1 MAKGNFIEAE
11 GLVKKLNEAFTD
23 HVKVVQMSVQT
34 VKSLNDEYKKLP
46 SDYAKGLK
54 DVAAAQEKSVQATN
68 KLVQA
73 KSQVNQKTSEEIV
86 NGRALAQNAD
96 RQTRAT
102 SQLVGA
108 YANLSAQV
116 AIASQRYQDLIV
128 RGKTAEQTQRQY
140 NRELK
145 TAQAEFQ
152 KLQTKVLQADK
163 AVDKWNRTGQRSVK
177 FGRELLSV
185 LGIGGVL
192 TVFAGI
198 VKSVFELT
206 KEFDGLN
213 RALALVTQSSEI
225 FTQSQAFLRK
235 TAEDFGVDLSQLT
248 KQYTQFYVSAKDKIS
263 STEIQG
269 IFRSVSKAAASMGLT
284 VQQQERAFLALNQM
298 MSKGTI
304 QAEELRGQLGEALPG
319 AFGIMAKAVGVTEQ
333 ELGKM
338 MKAGELLASD
348 VLPRFAKQLEKTYG
362 IETLDRIESLTA
374 SQQRLTVAWEAYI
387 ASLQAG
393 EGTTANVFRSIT
405 DAFANLLRMSER
417 IDKVGLFKSI
427 KGLLPE
433 SEIIERGVNA
443 IDAGFAKSEKTSIEY
458 YKGERERVETIVK
471 RYRDIAKS
479 LEGVSNLRSQE
490 IMVEVGIAGGN
501 TTAENQ
507 KIINSYLNANI
518 KIQNIVTQKMNEEQI
533 VRNKLIGQHIA
544 LNKLKQKDVSQEVLF
559 DVAKSKSNEQLK
571 KEISL
576 MSGKTNTT
584 KDNTT
589 AKKENNKETEKELEL
604 LQGTES
610 WYEKQISSLKQ
621 IRANTADTTEEYK
634 SFNAQLAIL
643 EDGLKALRGELTA
656 LEGEGLKLDFEE
668 MGLTAEGFEAW
679 RKQGTESGEELTEGW
694 QEQFQQWSSVALD
707 AINVVQEAQQR
718 AYEQELGRL
727 ENSRNVAILFAGE
740 SSTARAEIERQY
752 DEKRRLLLNRQ
763 AKERKTMAIAEAVIN
778 TAVAVVSALKDGIP
792 MAIAVGIIGAAQIA
806 LIASQ
811 QVPQFYKGTDNAPEG
826 MAWTQERGAELITD
840 KHGKVKSLGSNKG
853 AQLTHLNKG
862 DKVFNAKETKSI
874 MFNNE
879 LNGIL
884 MNNGISNASTVVNNN
899 LDLSPLRSD
908 INNLTNVIKNKPEWS
923 LIRDVQG
930 ERLYQKEQGVKKL
943 LVSNRLRIKS

>member
-1 MAKGNFIEAE
+1 
-11 GLVKKLNEAFTD
+11 
-23 HVKVVQMSVQT
+23 
-34 VKSLNDEYKKLP
+34 
-46 SDYAKGLK
+46 
-54 DVAAAQEKSVQATN
+54 
-68 KLVQA
+68 
-73 KSQVNQKTSEEIV
+73 
-86 NGRALAQNAD
+86 
-96 RQTRAT
+96 
-102 SQLVGA
+102 
-108 YANLSAQV
+108 
-116 AIASQRYQDLIV
+116 
-128 RGKTAEQTQRQY
+128 
-140 NRELK
+140 
-145 TAQAEFQ
+145 
-152 KLQTKVLQADK
+152 
-163 AVDKWNRTGQRSVK
+163 
-177 FGRELLSV
+177 
-185 LGIGGVL
+185 
-192 TVFAGI
+192 
-198 VKSVFELT
+198 
-206 KEFDGLN
+206 
-213 RALALVTQSSEI
+213 
-225 FTQSQAFLRK
+225 
-235 TAEDFGVDLSQLT
+235 
-248 KQYTQFYVSAKDKIS
+248 
-263 STEIQG
+263 
-269 IFRSVSKAAASMGLT
+269 
-284 VQQQERAFLALNQM
+284 
-298 MSKGTI
+298 
-304 QAEELRGQLGEALPG
+304 
-319 AFGIMAKAVGVTEQ
+319 
-333 ELGKM
+333 
-338 MKAGELLASD
+338 
-348 VLPRFAKQLEKTYG
+348 
-362 IETLDRIESLTA
+362 
-374 SQQRLTVAWEAYI
+374 
-387 ASLQAG
+387 
-393 EGTTANVFRSIT
+393 
-405 DAFANLLRMSER
+405 
-417 IDKVGLFKSI
+417 
-427 KGLLPE
+427 
-433 SEIIERGVNA
+433 
-443 IDAGFAKSEKTSIEY
+443 
-458 YKGERERVETIVK
+458 
-471 RYRDIAKS
+471 
-479 LEGVSNLRSQE
+479 
-490 IMVEVGIAGGN
+490 MVEVGIAGGN

-571 KEISL
+571 KEIAL
-576 MSGKTNTT
+576 MSDKTNTT

-694 QEQFQQWSSVALD
+694 QEQFQQWAGVATD

-727 ENSRNVAILFAGE
+727 EKSRDNAILFAGE
-740 SSTARAEIERQY
+740 SSTARAEIDRQY
-752 DEKRRLLLNRQ
+752 DEKRTALLNKQ
-763 AKERKTMAIAEAVIN
+763 AKQQKAMAIVQAVIN
-778 TAVAVVSALKDGIP
+778 TATAVIGALPNIP
-792 MAIAVGIIGAAQIA
+792 LSIAVGIIGAAQIA

-899 LDLSPLRSD
+899 LDLSSLNSRLD
-908 INNLTNVIKNKPEWS
+908 NLTNVIKNKPEWS